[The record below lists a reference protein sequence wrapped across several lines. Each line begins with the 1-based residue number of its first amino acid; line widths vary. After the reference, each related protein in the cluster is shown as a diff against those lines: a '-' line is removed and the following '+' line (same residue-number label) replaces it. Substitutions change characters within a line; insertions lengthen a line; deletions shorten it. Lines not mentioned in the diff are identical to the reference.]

1 MKKVLL
7 YSGGLDSY
15 VGATLLG
22 SEWDLAYF
30 NIGHRY
36 AANEIETM
44 TSLGLPFKVHSSLA
58 LQEQWVEHESGF
70 IPQRN
75 PLLISLAQ
83 AIYDADEIALC
94 AVAGELSADKHS
106 QFFKLMSEMLSYTAN
121 KSVKVFSPFQKNT
134 KSQIVKKYLE
144 MANPLEP
151 LMNTRSCYSPDV
163 NNCGLCQAC
172 FRRWVA
178 FENNGLN
185 DHVEWKTEPVS
196 QIGSLISASGIPQIP
211 PNHYVD
217 FFRNQFDVLKAFIKH
232 KRRQ

>member
-15 VGATLLG
+15 IGAKVLG
-22 SEWDLAYF
+22 SDWDLAYF
-30 NIGHRY
+30 DIEHKY
-36 AANEIETM
+36 AKKEIETM
-44 TSLGLPFKVHSSLA
+44 TSLSLPFDIHSSLS
-58 LQEQWVEHESGF
+58 LKEQWIEHESGF

-106 QFFKLMSEMLSYTAN
+106 RFFTLMSNLLSYTAN
-121 KSVKVFSPFQKNT
+121 KPVRVFSPFQKNT

-144 MANPLEP
+144 LGNSLEP
-151 LMNTRSCYSPDV
+151 LLNTRSCYSPDID
-163 NNCGLCQAC
+163 NCGQCQAC

-178 FENNGLN
+178 FENNNLN
-185 DHVEWKTEPVS
+185 DHVKWKTEPLS
-196 QIGSLISASGIPQIP
+196 QMGSLVSASGIPRVHP
-211 PNHYVD
+211 RHYVD
-217 FFRNQFDVLKAFIKH
+217 FIRNQFDVLKAFIKH
-232 KRRQ
+232 KRRR

>member
-15 VGATLLG
+15 IGATLLG

-30 NIGHRY
+30 NIGHKY
-36 AANEIETM
+36 AVNEIETM
-44 TSLGLPFKVHSSLA
+44 TSLGLPFKTHSSLA

-83 AIYDADEIALC
+83 AVYDADEIALC
-94 AVAGELSADKHS
+94 AVAGELSADKHTR
-106 QFFKLMSEMLSYTAN
+106 FFTLMSDLLSYTAN
-121 KSVKVFSPFQKNT
+121 KSVRVFSPFQKNT

-151 LMNTRSCYSPDV
+151 LLNTRSGYSPEKD
-163 NNCGLCQAC
+163 NCGLCQAC

-178 FENNGLN
+178 FENNDLN
-185 DHVEWKTEPVS
+185 SYVEWQIEPVS
-196 QIGSLISASGIPQIP
+196 QMRSLISASGIPRIP
-211 PNHYVD
+211 PSHYVD
-217 FFRNQFDVLKAFIKH
+217 FLRNQFDVLRAFIKH
-232 KRRQ
+232 RRR